1 MKRRLWIFASVLV
14 FSGFV
19 PPLGATTARLLS
31 RPDMV
36 KESDL
41 IVMGRVVESRSVWV
55 DRDLVTLATIEVIET
70 LKGARMSRVTVTL
83 PGGVDSNR
91 KFPVAVTWPSAPRLE
106 VREEAVVFLEG
117 DDGGYSVAGFSQ
129 GKFSVSTDSDGRKS
143 VSRDLRQLT
152 LRGDSGDAAGSES
165 TEGLASFLAD
175 VRRLVAAQRAEVSS
189 PKVK

>member
-31 RPDMV
+31 RPDLV

-55 DRDLVTLATIEVIET
+55 DRDLVTLATIEVSET
-70 LKGARMSRVTVTL
+70 LKGASVSRVTVTI
-83 PGGVDSNR
+83 PGGIDSNR
-91 KFPVAVTWPSAPRLE
+91 KFPVAMTWPGAPRLE
-106 VREEAVVFLEG
+106 VREEAVVFLEEDG
-117 DDGGYSVAGFSQ
+117 GGYSIAGFSQ
-129 GKFSVSTDSDGRKS
+129 GKYSVFTDSDGRKS

-152 LRGDSGDAAGSES
+152 LRGSGGDAAGTLS
-165 TEGLASFLAD
+165 TEGLASFTAD
-175 VRRLVAAQRAEVSS
+175 VRRLVAAQRLEVSGRE
-189 PKVK
+189 K